1 VGTLTITRR
10 TGETVIVGA
19 ATIEVAE
26 IKGKSVRLRII
37 APRRIDI
44 ARGELRELEQ
54 HQQEKR

>member
-1 VGTLTITRR
+1 M
-10 TGETVIVGA
+10 IVGA